1 MMENSPDTSENKTL
15 QSPILSHSEK
25 FYTLGLMTN
34 RIIHEMNNSI
44 QGILLLVNF
53 LKMNY
58 SADETIS
65 DLDQEIQK
73 MKNLTHSVLDYI
85 KTNTI
90 EFGPLDLSIIINKTI
105 ILLKD
110 ITSDSTFTSIE
121 TEYPPSVPWI
131 KGNFFHLQQAFL
143 NIFLFCGWVL
153 KHFQS
158 SRLRLEIKHD
168 HLLKLYNV
176 KIWCQGQTTMEKGLP
191 FDEYAEEAKLNLA
204 QKIFR
209 KYNGQLQVSEASN
222 KDPAIIVTLPAF
234 IPTSDQSD

>member
-1 MMENSPDTSENKTL
+1 MKNLPDISENKPL
-15 QSPILSHSEK
+15 KSSIISHSEK

-34 RIIHEMNNSI
+34 HIIHEINNSI

-58 SADETIS
+58 STDETIS

-73 MKNLTHSVLDYI
+73 MKNIPHSVLDYI
-85 KTNTI
+85 KTNNI

-105 ILLKD
+105 TLLKD
-110 ITSDSTFTSIE
+110 LTSDPTFIAIE
-121 TEYPPSVPWI
+121 TKYPPSVPWI

-143 NIFLFCGWVL
+143 NIFLFCGMAL
-153 KHFQS
+153 KHFQAS
-158 SRLRLEIKHD
+158 GLRVEILND
-168 HLLKLYNV
+168 HLLKLVTV
-176 KIWCQGQTTMEKGLP
+176 KIWCQGQATTEEILP

-209 KYNGQLQVSEASN
+209 LYNGQLQVSEVSN

>member
-1 MMENSPDTSENKTL
+1 MENSPDTSENKNL
-15 QSPILSHSEK
+15 PSPILSHSEK

-34 RIIHEMNNSI
+34 RIIHEINNSI

-58 SADETIS
+58 STDTTIS

-85 KTNTI
+85 KTNKI

-105 ILLKD
+105 TLLKD
-110 ITSDSTFTSIE
+110 VTSDPTFSSIE
-121 TEYPPSVPWI
+121 TTPSSSIPWV

-143 NIFLFCGWVL
+143 NIFLFCALSL
-153 KHFQS
+153 KHFQGS
-158 SRLRLEIKHD
+158 HLRVEILPD
-168 HLLKLYNV
+168 NLLQLVKV
-176 KIWCQGQTTMEKGLP
+176 KIWWHGQGPLEKPLP
-191 FDEYAEEAKLNLA
+191 FDEYAEKAKLNVA

-209 KYNGQLQVSEASN
+209 IYNGQLHVSEASN
-222 KDPAIIVTLPAF
+222 PAIIITLPAF
-234 IPTSDQSD
+234 VPTADQSSD

>member
-1 MMENSPDTSENKTL
+1 MMENSPDTSKNKTL
-15 QSPILSHSEK
+15 QSSVLSHSEK

-58 SADETIS
+58 SADETVS
-65 DLDQEIQK
+65 DLEQEIQR
-73 MKNLTHSVLDYI
+73 MKNLTRSVLEYI

-90 EFGPLDLSIIINKTI
+90 ECGPLDLSIIINKTI
-105 ILLKD
+105 TLLKD
-110 ITSDSTFTSIE
+110 VTSDPTFSSIE
-121 TEYPPSVPWI
+121 TKFTPSIPWV

-143 NIFLFCGWVL
+143 NIFLFCGLSL
-153 KHFQS
+153 KHFQGPHLRIEILPGH
-158 SRLRLEIKHD
+158 RLQLVK
-168 HLLKLYNV
+168 V
-176 KIWCQGQTTMEKGLP
+176 KIWWHGQGPLEKPLP
-191 FDEYAEEAKLNLA
+191 FDEYAEKAKLNVA

-209 KYNGQLQVSEASN
+209 IYNGQLHVSEASN
-222 KDPAIIVTLPAF
+222 PAIIITLPAF